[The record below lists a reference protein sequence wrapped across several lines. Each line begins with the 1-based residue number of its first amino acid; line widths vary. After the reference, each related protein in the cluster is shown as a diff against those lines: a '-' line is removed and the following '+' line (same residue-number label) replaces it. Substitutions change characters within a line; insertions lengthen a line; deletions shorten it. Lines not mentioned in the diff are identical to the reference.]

1 MADTNFYDLLGLQPT
16 ATSEEIRAAYHALAK
31 RVHPDSG
38 GNDAL
43 FRQVNRAYEV
53 LSDPSRREAYD
64 RNGYFDQRSPEPD
77 SPAPGWRR
85 TDNQPPTGQRTASP
99 PGSNDDQD
107 PSGKVPP
114 KGGPTTTPPPG
125 QAAPASGGA
134 PGSTTPNA
142 GTGPNSSALRAH
154 AAANPSWALLAVGV
168 LLLMLASGSG
178 GTRST
183 FLFFGLLATVIGFVG
198 VLGRRKA
205 AHRAANER
213 ADIVRIDSMTGT
225 EFERRLEAAFV
236 HVGYSVTHVGG
247 RGDFGA
253 DLVLELPGTRT
264 VVQAKRWS
272 NVVGPGAVQEVVGSR
287 SYYDAQ
293 YAIVVTTSSFTKA
306 AIELARS
313 NNVEL
318 WERSQLIEFLA
329 AQDLGPPRKGAALL
343 GDELRAGAAPALPG
357 GGRGVAALV
366 CATAAAPTPRP
377 DARRRR

>member
-1 MADTNFYDLLGLQPT
+1 MADTNFYELLGLQPT
-16 ATSEEIRAAYHALAK
+16 ATPEEIRAAYRALVV

-53 LSDPSRREAYD
+53 LIDSSRREAYD
-64 RNGYFDQRSPEPD
+64 RNGYVDQRDPQAD
-77 SPAPGWRR
+77 APAPGWRR

-99 PGSNDDQD
+99 PGSNDDQNS
-107 PSGKVPP
+107 SGKVPP

-125 QAAPASGGA
+125 SV
-134 PGSTTPNA
+134 TPNA
-142 GTGPNSSALRAH
+142 GAGANSSALRAR
-154 AAANPSWALLAVGV
+154 AAANPSRALLVVGV
-168 LLLMLASGSG
+168 LLLMFASGSG
-178 GTRST
+178 GARST
-183 FLFFGLLATVIGFVG
+183 FLFFGFLATVIGFVG

-225 EFERRLEAAFV
+225 EFEKRLEAAFV

-264 VVQAKRWS
+264 VVQAKRWT

-318 WERSQLIEFLA
+318 WDRSQLIEFLA

-343 GDELRAGAAPALPG
+343 GDELRAGAPTALRG
-357 GGRGVAALV
+357 GLV
-366 CATAAAPTPRP
+366 VLATLLSASAAASKPRRKP
-377 DARRRR
+377 RRRR